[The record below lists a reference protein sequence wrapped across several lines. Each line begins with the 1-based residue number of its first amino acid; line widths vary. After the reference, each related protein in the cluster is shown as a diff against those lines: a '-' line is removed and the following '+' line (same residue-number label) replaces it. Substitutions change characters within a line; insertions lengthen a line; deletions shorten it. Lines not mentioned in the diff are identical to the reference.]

1 MRALITTFALVC
13 LAAPVAH
20 ADAVSLAGSEWGF
33 GSGDDRYIQF
43 RAGGQVS
50 GHAGC
55 NRFNATF
62 TEAGG
67 KLSIGPLA
75 MTRMMCPPQVMAR
88 EQALS
93 GILQNTRSFEAS
105 HNKLTLYSGTGKVM
119 ATLRRRDFD

>member
-1 MRALITTFALVC
+1 MRALITTFAMVC

-62 TEAGG
+62 TEDGG

-75 MTRMMCPPQVMAR
+75 MTRKMCPPKDMAR

-93 GILQNTRSFEAS
+93 GILQNTRRFEAS
-105 HNKLTLYSGTGKVM
+105 HLKLTLVSCSGKVL